1 MTASPGHH
9 VRGGTICTVSAAT
22 PRNVA
27 CTVVLT
33 GYCDNAGRSA
43 GDLPV
48 IVAYKINAARNA
60 PAGAE

>member
-22 PRNVA
+22 AAQCRLHR
-27 CTVVLT
+27 VLT
-33 GYCDNAGRSA
+33 GYCDKRRQIG
-43 GDLPV
+43 GDRPV